1 MDLAPL
7 FAAEYF
13 DGRSARAHPVALRC
27 RDGAL
32 HIDGAGVQ
40 RVVPLRDVEWPE
52 RTRHGTRVAHLPD
65 GASLHCADA
74 AAWDTFARACGRG
87 DSVVVRA
94 QQSWRWALASAAGLV
109 LLLAA
114 AYQWGLPWAARAAL
128 PLIPLSVD
136 AAVGAQALASL
147 DQHLLEP
154 SRLPP
159 AEQQRLRRA
168 FEQAARAQPPG
179 RVPAHRLLFRA
190 GEIGPNALALPG
202 GTVIVTDD
210 LVELVDA
217 DAAVVTGVLAHELG
231 HVQHRHGMRL
241 LVQVSAIGVVA
252 SAVLGDF
259 SALLTTVPAWLGQA
273 AYARDAEREADAESA
288 RFLANAGISPAVM
301 VSFFERIAAAAAERR
316 TRRPDGAASGAQ
328 PAPET
333 AGTPERKPR
342 EPSWL
347 GIAIASHPA
356 DAERV
361 RYFQDEAARR

>member
-1 MDLAPL
+1 
-7 FAAEYF
+7 
-13 DGRSARAHPVALRC
+13 
-27 RDGAL
+27 
-32 HIDGAGVQ
+32 
-40 RVVPLRDVEWPE
+40 
-52 RTRHGTRVAHLPD
+52 
-65 GASLHCADA
+65 
-74 AAWDTFARACGRG
+74 
-87 DSVVVRA
+87 
-94 QQSWRWALASAAGLV
+94 
-109 LLLAA
+109 
-114 AYQWGLPWAARAAL
+114 
-128 PLIPLSVD
+128 
-136 AAVGAQALASL
+136 
-147 DQHLLEP
+147 
-154 SRLPP
+154 
-159 AEQQRLRRA
+159 
-168 FEQAARAQPPG
+168 
-179 RVPAHRLLFRA
+179 
-190 GEIGPNALALPG
+190 
-202 GTVIVTDD
+202 
-210 LVELVDA
+210 
-217 DAAVVTGVLAHELG
+217 
-231 HVQHRHGMRL
+231 
-241 LVQVSAIGVVA
+241 VA